1 MSIHIYHLFY
11 IVIITP
17 HYKPSLTIILKYT
30 YLYMY
35 IYIIFIA
42 IYTNNLRFI
51 QKQFELQNLYYYIYL
66 FVCSP

>member
-17 HYKPSLTIILKYT
+17 HYKPSLTLILKYT

-51 QKQFELQNLYYYIYL
+51 QYRNSLN
-66 FVCSP
+66 

>member
-17 HYKPSLTIILKYT
+17 HYKPSLTLILKYT

-35 IYIIFIA
+35 IYIYH
-42 IYTNNLRFI
+42 IYSYLH
-51 QKQFELQNLYYYIYL
+51 KQFTFYTET
-66 FVCSP
+66 V